1 MTSRRVDSDRT
12 GLPIVGRNGRMGR
25 HWFAAALV
33 LAISGCA
40 EVDAIDPEG
49 SCATETCGPAGSE
62 GTTDVDDD
70 GGVEGEAS
78 GGTESGA
85 APAGGIPCDVLDV
98 LRANCHECHGETPKF
113 GAPMA
118 LVDYDDLQVPAL
130 SDPTRAVYEL
140 VAERL
145 VDETAPMP
153 PVHAMETGDRDRLIE
168 WVQAGAPED
177 PNAECG
183 DAPPEDDPQE
193 LPCEPDLEFTAHA
206 LGSEDAFAVPT
217 VGAENL
223 YMCFSFK
230 APFDVATQ
238 ATAWSPIIDDER
250 VVHHWILYRS
260 VVPLV
265 DGGVTPC
272 EGSLQLTTEFVAGWA
287 PGGGNI
293 VMPPDVG
300 LDLGGPE
307 HWYILQIHYNNGAH
321 HADAVDR
328 SGVAFCTADEPRSQT
343 AGVLTLGTMAITV
356 PPLAEDFPAVG
367 ICSGAST
374 ATWPEMHLLGGSPH
388 MHELGRAMRTDV
400 LRLDGTTETV
410 LDVPQFDFNSQAMYM
425 FDEEVV
431 IKPGETL
438 TTTCKYDNPNIWPV
452 LFGERT
458 QDEMCFDFVL
468 AYPVE
473 SLLTR
478 NCLL

>member
-1 MTSRRVDSDRT
+1 MPTHCFGHWILLALAVA
-12 GLPIVGRNGRMGR
+12 LP
-25 HWFAAALV
+25 
-33 LAISGCA
+33 GCA
-40 EVDAIDPEG
+40 DGGIDAAE
-49 SCATETCGPAGSE
+49 SCATQACDLEESEDGALGSSS
-62 GTTDVDDD
+62 DDD
-70 GGVEGEAS
+70 ADDDDAASMSAEG
-78 GGTESGA
+78 ESGA
-85 APAGGIPCDVLDV
+85 APAGGIPCDVLEV
-98 LRANCHECHGETPKF
+98 LRANCHECHGETPKY

-118 LVDYDDLQVPAL
+118 LVDYDDLQVPAI
-130 SDPTRAVYEL
+130 SDPTRTVYEL

-145 VDETAPMP
+145 EDEAAPMP
-153 PVHAMETGDRDRLIE
+153 PIDPMQAADHERLLA
-168 WVQAGAPED
+168 WVQGGAPED
-177 PNAECG
+177 PTADCG
-183 DAPPEDDPQE
+183 DAPEDDDPQE

-206 LGSEDAFAVPT
+206 LGSDDPFAVPA

-230 APFDVATQ
+230 APFEVATQ
-238 ATAWSPIIDDER
+238 ATAWAPIIDDER

-260 VVPLV
+260 LLPLV
-265 DGGVTPC
+265 DGGVVPC

-287 PGGGNI
+287 PGGGNV

-328 SGVAFCTADEPRSQT
+328 SGVAFCTADEPRAQT

-356 PPLAEDFPAVG
+356 PPLAEDFPAIG
-367 ICSGAST
+367 LCSGAST

-388 MHELGRAMRTDV
+388 MHELGRSMRTDV

-431 IKPGETL
+431 IEPGETL

-468 AYPVE
+468 AYPVDG
-473 SLLTR
+473 LVTR